1 MTTVNLSVAVDDDY
15 MNRMSE
21 VVQKLE
27 AAGMKVEQV
36 METLGIIT
44 GSCDSE
50 KVEAMK
56 QVEGVTHV
64 EQSRSYQIAPP
75 DSEIQ

>member
-1 MTTVNLSVAVDDDY
+1 MSTVNLSVAVNDDY
-15 MNRMSE
+15 LNRMSE
-21 VVQKLE
+21 VVQKLQ

-44 GSCDSE
+44 GSCSSE
-50 KVEAMK
+50 KVKALSG
-56 QVEGVTHV
+56 VEGVTHV
-64 EQSRSYQIAPP
+64 ERSREYQIAPP

>member
-1 MTTVNLSVAVDDDY
+1 MSTVSLSVAVDDNY

-44 GSCDSE
+44 GSCDSQ
-50 KVEAMK
+50 KVEALS

-64 EQSRSYQIAPP
+64 SLSREYQIAPP
-75 DSEIQ
+75 YSEIQ

>member
-1 MTTVNLSVAVDDDY
+1 MSTVSLSVAVDDNY

-44 GSCDSE
+44 GSCDSQ
-50 KVEAMK
+50 KVEALSG
-56 QVEGVTHV
+56 VEGVTHV
-64 EQSRSYQIAPP
+64 ERSRSYQIAPP

>member
-1 MTTVNLSVAVDDDY
+1 MSTVNLSVAVDDDY

-50 KVEAMK
+50 KVEALS
-56 QVEGVTHV
+56 QIEGVTHV
-64 EQSRSYQIAPP
+64 ERSRSYQIAPP

>member
-1 MTTVNLSVAVDDDY
+1 MSTVNLSVAVDDDY
-15 MNRMSE
+15 INRMSE

-44 GSCDSE
+44 GSCSSD
-50 KVEAMK
+50 KVEALS

-64 EQSRSYQIAPP
+64 ETSREYQIAPP